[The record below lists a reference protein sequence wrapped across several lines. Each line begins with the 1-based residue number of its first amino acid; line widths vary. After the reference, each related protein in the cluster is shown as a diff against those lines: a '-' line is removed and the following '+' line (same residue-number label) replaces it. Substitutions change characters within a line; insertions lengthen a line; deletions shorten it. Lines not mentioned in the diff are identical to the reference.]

1 MEYSPDDI
9 AAARSVQFTTYIYV
23 SIATFWAYDYACSL
37 HEEWDFLL
45 QSKWGKIKYLY
56 IVTRYLPLILL
67 TTILYQH
74 FLSHETSGEYRRLNN
89 IVTGTGIVH
98 LSMHVLVDGWYF
110 PLTGLDFFILR
121 TYVLWNNNK
130 ILLAAML
137 STFFAFSVVAIS
149 VTLATDVPSVCTRSH
164 FSLAFHYRLTILST
178 STVVTS
184 AIPGITGSYRT
195 SSGIMLFLPYLL
207 LSVFELGLMILTLIP
222 AMQSWRM
229 HSGRL
234 QVVLAKHNIFYY
246 MCGFLL
252 SLANVLMSLLLHY
265 SYTGTLYAFQF
276 IILAIL
282 ATRMHLHLWRTS
294 RYTDGYDT
302 FVHIPMSDMS
312 SVN

>member
-74 FLSHETSGEYRRLNN
+74 FLSHETSSEYRRLNN
-89 IVTGTGIVH
+89 IVTGLGI
-98 LSMHVLVDGWYF
+98 LSVNCSEY
-110 PLTGLDFFILR
+110 FFILR